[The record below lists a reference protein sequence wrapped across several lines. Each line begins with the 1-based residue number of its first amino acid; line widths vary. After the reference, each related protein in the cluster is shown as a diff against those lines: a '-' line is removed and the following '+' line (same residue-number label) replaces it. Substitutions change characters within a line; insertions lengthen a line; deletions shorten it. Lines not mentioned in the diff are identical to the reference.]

1 MHWWKD
7 ICRFSPNEEEKE
19 RRISVKW
26 QIILASVRNTCQIVA
41 SKAFEDLRVKT
52 TEFNE
57 RKRDSG
63 EFRSTS
69 SKIKKT
75 DGNLIKNSEELKSII
90 DNWNKVLSTI
100 SNVCQFIKGLPLKIG
115 FSISITKDLKISYYN
130 YLKLFFV
137 RSVLGLTS
145 KLEVYSQLYVIIEF
159 MKHQVPNTKLSM
171 SIPSACRNLCDVNG
185 THDLN
190 LQKFV
195 RISFICN

>member
-1 MHWWKD
+1 M
-7 ICRFSPNEEEKE
+7 
-19 RRISVKW
+19 
-26 QIILASVRNTCQIVA
+26 RNTCQIVA

-100 SNVCQFIKGLPLKIG
+100 SNVC
-115 FSISITKDLKISYYN
+115 
-130 YLKLFFV
+130 
-137 RSVLGLTS
+137 
-145 KLEVYSQLYVIIEF
+145 
-159 MKHQVPNTKLSM
+159 
-171 SIPSACRNLCDVNG
+171 
-185 THDLN
+185 
-190 LQKFV
+190 
-195 RISFICN
+195 

>member
-1 MHWWKD
+1 MNIGEVTNH
-7 ICRFSPNEEEKE
+7 IGVCEKHMPDSCIKSLW
-19 RRISVKW
+19 R
-26 QIILASVRNTCQIVA
+26 LARQN
-41 SKAFEDLRVKT
+41 L

-57 RKRDSG
+57 RKRDSN
-63 EFRSTS
+63 EFWSTS

-115 FSISITKDLKISYYN
+115 FSISITKDLKISCYN

-145 KLEVYSQLYVIIEF
+145 KVEVYSQLYVIIEF

-171 SIPSACRNLCDVNG
+171 
-185 THDLN
+185 
-190 LQKFV
+190 
-195 RISFICN
+195 